1 MKAMKDSTR
10 LIIFSSVFCALTL
23 VFFLL
28 FQFEVISNLDFY
40 AAMVYITYFAGL
52 ALYYNS
58 QLLKTNN
65 KLKSSKICL
74 ICSIILILVSLVAL
88 IYGFA
93 TGNLAFWIW

>member
-10 LIIFSSVFCALTL
+10 LIIFSSVFCVLTL

-52 ALYYNS
+52 ELYYNS

-93 TGNLAFWIW
+93 TGNIAFWIW